1 MIFHGSIH
9 PLLRGGTGT
18 ALPYLGWLLKPK
30 PRKDNAVSMDEII
43 IHKGYDAEIGRR
55 TVKFTGAQSGR
66 VRACYVKRT

>member
-43 IHKGYDAEIGRR
+43 IHKGYDAERSSSP
-55 TVKFTGAQSGR
+55 ALN
-66 VRACYVKRT
+66 RAEYVLAT